1 MNWNTILGV
10 AASISLLIPVV
21 LIVYHKLY
29 KHRSLAALMISY
41 SLTALFNL
49 MDKKMIPSSPGFISA
64 FGTIVNFLDIP
75 LMLISLLFFCPVKQ
89 KQKTVY
95 ILTSVF
101 IVYEIVIASIFGL
114 SREAVV
120 LILGP
125 GLFVVLGYTF
135 YLFSK
140 QIKMTIE
147 FGKNAGR
154 TIMLTA
160 ILFSYGCYSLVYYFY
175 YIQNTPHVDDAYIL
189 YFIATLVS
197 SILMS
202 FGLNLTRK
210 RIKEL
215 MELKTTRRELAI
227 FFKN

>member
-1 MNWNTILGV
+1 MIL
-10 AASISLLIPVV
+10 
-21 LIVYHKLY
+21 
-29 KHRSLAALMISY
+29 Y
-41 SLTALFNL
+41 SLTALFNM
-49 MDKKMIPSSPGFISA
+49 MDKDVFPTSPSFVTL
-64 FGTIVNFLDIP
+64 FGTIVNFLDVP
-75 LMLISLLFFCPVKQ
+75 LMLISLLFFCPIKQ
-89 KQKTVY
+89 KQKNVY
-95 ILTSVF
+95 LLTSAF
-101 IVYEIVIASIFGL
+101 ILYEVVIAARYGF

-125 GLFVVLGYTF
+125 GLIVILSYAF
-135 YLFSK
+135 YLFSR

-154 TIMLTA
+154 TVMLTA

-175 YIQNTPHVDDAYIL
+175 YIQNTPHADDAYIL
-189 YFIATLVS
+189 YFIATLIS

-215 MELKTTRRELAI
+215 MEIKTTRRELAI
-227 FFKN
+227 FFKS